1 MECWLHPSNGLQDGK
16 QQGRGLHRFASST
29 LICMTDA
36 AQSGGIVAYCDGG
49 SRGNPGPSG
58 YGVSIE
64 DAAGH
69 PIADLSEF
77 LGVKTN
83 NFAEYSG
90 LLAAL
95 EYALAHG
102 YPWLRVVADSELM
115 VKQMKGQYRVNSP
128 DLRPLWEEAKR
139 RVAGLE
145 RFEIQ
150 HVLRGKNKRAD
161 ALANEAMDRGTGKT
175 VRELGGREGGGQA
188 MASPSSAAMSSA
200 ATRPHLVTSTTTR
213 TRAMETRTTE
223 TGTTGATQAE
233 RAPTAQSAEKRTNS
247 VEKPRALK
255 GFVKNGVVHLL
266 EGELPENCFVRVT
279 PE

>member
-1 MECWLHPSNGLQDGK
+1 
-16 QQGRGLHRFASST
+16 
-29 LICMTDA
+29 MTQA
-36 AQSGGIVAYCDGG
+36 NTTEFITAYCDGG

-64 DAAGH
+64 DATGR

-95 EYALAHG
+95 EYALSHG
-102 YPWLRVVADSELM
+102 HPRLRVVADSELM

-128 DLRPLWEEAKR
+128 DLRPLWGEAKR
-139 RVAGLE
+139 RAARLE

-161 ALANEAMDRGTGKT
+161 ALANQAMDRGTGKT
-175 VRELGGREGGGQA
+175 VKEIEARREG
-188 MASPSSAAMSSA
+188 S
-200 ATRPHLVTSTTTR
+200 
-213 TRAMETRTTE
+213 
-223 TGTTGATQAE
+223 
-233 RAPTAQSAEKRTNS
+233 RAPSNAPLPGVAAPAQRTAKSAEKRT
-247 VEKPRALK
+247 LK

-279 PE
+279 VE

>member
-1 MECWLHPSNGLQDGK
+1 
-16 QQGRGLHRFASST
+16 
-29 LICMTDA
+29 MTVA
-36 AQSGGIVAYCDGG
+36 AHSGGIVAYCDGG

-64 DAAGH
+64 DPAGH

-102 YPWLRVVADSELM
+102 YPQLRVIADSELM

-128 DLRPLWEEAKR
+128 ELRPLWEEAKR

-161 ALANEAMDRGTGKT
+161 ALANQAMDRGTGKT
-175 VRELGGREGGGQA
+175 VRELGGRDGGSQP
-188 MASPSSAAMSSA
+188 MSSPSSA
-200 ATRPHLVTSTTTR
+200 ATRPHLVTSTTMR
-213 TRAMETRTTE
+213 TRATETRPTE
-223 TGTTGATQAE
+223 TGAAVATQAE
-233 RAPTAQSAEKRTNS
+233 RPRTAQPADKRT
-247 VEKPRALK
+247 LK

>member
-1 MECWLHPSNGLQDGK
+1 MLHYTQ
-16 QQGRGLHRFASST
+16 A
-29 LICMTDA
+29 MTEA
-36 AQSGGIVAYCDGG
+36 AAAGIVAYCDGG

-64 DAAGH
+64 DENGRAVAE
-69 PIADLSEF
+69 LSEF

-95 EYALAHG
+95 EYAVTRG
-102 YPWLRVVADSELM
+102 QKRLRVVADSELM

-139 RVAGLE
+139 RVAKLE

-150 HVLRGKNKRAD
+150 HVLRNKNKRAD
-161 ALANEAMDRGTGKT
+161 ALANQAMDRGSGRM
-175 VRELGGREGGGQA
+175 VRELGRTEE
-188 MASPSSAAMSSA
+188 STPESAASKGTAGVAPVHGSLFEMPGRA
-200 ATRPHLVTSTTTR
+200 ARMADGSEAAAAKPTSPLR
-213 TRAMETRTTE
+213 
-223 TGTTGATQAE
+223 GDPSGATAASGKARQTDYAAAKPATGPAA
-233 RAPTAQSAEKRTNS
+233 RANPPGGPRT
-247 VEKPRALK
+247 LK

-279 PE
+279 VE

>member
-1 MECWLHPSNGLQDGK
+1 
-16 QQGRGLHRFASST
+16 
-29 LICMTDA
+29 MTDA
-36 AQSGGIVAYCDGG
+36 AHSGGIVAYCDGG

-64 DAAGH
+64 DTAGH

-102 YPWLRVVADSELM
+102 YPQLRIIADSELM

-128 DLRPLWEEAKR
+128 ELRPLWEEAKR

-161 ALANEAMDRGTGKT
+161 ALANQAMDRGTGKT
-175 VRELGGREGGGQA
+175 VRELTGREGGGQPTL
-188 MASPSSAAMSSA
+188 SPSSA
-200 ATRPHLVTSTTTR
+200 ATRPHLVTSTTMR
-213 TRAMETRTTE
+213 TRPTETRPTE
-223 TGTTGATQAE
+223 TGATVATQAE
-233 RAPTAQSAEKRTNS
+233 RPRTAQPADKRT
-247 VEKPRALK
+247 LK

>member
-1 MECWLHPSNGLQDGK
+1 MQAFYTRSVTETNK
-16 QQGRGLHRFASST
+16 
-29 LICMTDA
+29 TDF
-36 AQSGGIVAYCDGG
+36 ITAYCDGG

-69 PIADLSEF
+69 PVAELSEF

-95 EYALAHG
+95 EYALSHR
-102 YPWLRVVADSELM
+102 YPRLRVVADSELM

-139 RVAGLE
+139 RVARLE
-145 RFEIQ
+145 KFEIQ

-161 ALANEAMDRGTGKT
+161 ALANQAMDRGTGRT
-175 VRELGGREGGGQA
+175 VKDVARESGSP
-188 MASPSSAAMSSA
+188 ASGP
-200 ATRPHLVTSTTTR
+200 RP
-213 TRAMETRTTE
+213 AK
-223 TGTTGATQAE
+223 
-233 RAPTAQSAEKRTNS
+233 PEKRT
-247 VEKPRALK
+247 LK

-279 PE
+279 VE

>member
-1 MECWLHPSNGLQDGK
+1 MAQAN
-16 QQGRGLHRFASST
+16 T
-29 LICMTDA
+29 TDF
-36 AQSGGIVAYCDGG
+36 ITAYCDGG

-64 DAAGH
+64 DAAGR
-69 PIADLSEF
+69 PIADVSEF

-95 EYALAHG
+95 EYALKEGHQR
-102 YPWLRVVADSELM
+102 LRVVADSELM

-139 RVAGLE
+139 RAAQLE
-145 RFEIQ
+145 RFEIL

-161 ALANEAMDRGTGKT
+161 ALANQAMDRGTGKI
-175 VRELGGREGGGQA
+175 VKEVGGREGGGEPIL
-188 MASPSSAAMSSA
+188 SVFS
-200 ATRPHLVTSTTTR
+200 ATRPHLVTSSGSSSR
-213 TRAMETRTTE
+213 P
-223 TGTTGATQAE
+223 AE
-233 RAPTAQSAEKRTNS
+233 RAATAEPAEKR
-247 VEKPRALK
+247 PLK

>member
-1 MECWLHPSNGLQDGK
+1 
-16 QQGRGLHRFASST
+16 
-29 LICMTDA
+29 MTNA
-36 AQSGGIVAYCDGG
+36 AHGGGITAYCDGG

-95 EYALAHG
+95 EYALGHG
-102 YPWLRVVADSELM
+102 HTRLRVVADSELM
-115 VKQMKGQYRVNSP
+115 VKQMKGQYQVKSP

-139 RVAGLE
+139 RAARLE

-161 ALANEAMDRGTGKT
+161 ALANQAMDRGTGKT
-175 VRELGGREGGGQA
+175 MKEAGGDGGGA
-188 MASPSSAAMSSA
+188 ASSGGSRAAK
-200 ATRPHLVTSTTTR
+200 PVD
-213 TRAMETRTTE
+213 
-223 TGTTGATQAE
+223 
-233 RAPTAQSAEKRTNS
+233 KRTES
-247 VEKPRALK
+247 VKKPQALK

>member
-1 MECWLHPSNGLQDGK
+1 
-16 QQGRGLHRFASST
+16 
-29 LICMTDA
+29 MTQTNTDF
-36 AQSGGIVAYCDGG
+36 ITAYCDGG
-49 SRGNPGPSG
+49 SRGNPGPAG

-64 DAAGH
+64 NATGH

-95 EYALAHG
+95 EYALSHG
-102 YPWLRVVADSELM
+102 HPRLRVVADSELM
-115 VKQMKGQYRVNSP
+115 VKQMKGQYQVKSP

-139 RVAGLE
+139 RAARLE

-161 ALANEAMDRGTGKT
+161 ALANQAMDRGTGKT
-175 VRELGGREGGGQA
+175 VKEVGGREA
-188 MASPSSAAMSSA
+188 ASASFSPAPSP
-200 ATRPHLVTSTTTR
+200 RP
-213 TRAMETRTTE
+213 AK
-223 TGTTGATQAE
+223 A
-233 RAPTAQSAEKRTNS
+233 AEKRT
-247 VEKPRALK
+247 LK

-279 PE
+279 VE

>member
-1 MECWLHPSNGLQDGK
+1 
-16 QQGRGLHRFASST
+16 
-29 LICMTDA
+29 MTDA

-64 DAAGH
+64 DTAGH
-69 PIADLSEF
+69 PVADLSEF

-102 YPWLRVVADSELM
+102 YPQLRVIADSELM

-128 DLRPLWEEAKR
+128 ELRPLWEEAKR

-161 ALANEAMDRGTGKT
+161 ALANQAMDRGTGKT
-175 VRELGGREGGGQA
+175 VRELGGREGGGLP
-188 MASPSSAAMSSA
+188 MSSPSSA
-200 ATRPHLVTSTTTR
+200 ATRPHLVTSTTMR
-213 TRAMETRTTE
+213 TRPTETRPAETRPTE
-223 TGTTGATQAE
+223 TRATTATQAE
-233 RAPTAQSAEKRTNS
+233 RSRTAQPADK
-247 VEKPRALK
+247 RALK

>member
-1 MECWLHPSNGLQDGK
+1 
-16 QQGRGLHRFASST
+16 
-29 LICMTDA
+29 MTVA
-36 AQSGGIVAYCDGG
+36 AHSGGIVAYCDGG

-64 DAAGH
+64 NAAGH

-102 YPWLRVVADSELM
+102 YPQLRVIADSELM

-128 DLRPLWEEAKR
+128 ELRPLWEEAKR

-161 ALANEAMDRGTGKT
+161 ALANQAMDRGTGKT
-175 VRELGGREGGGQA
+175 VRELGGREGGSQP
-188 MASPSSAAMSSA
+188 MSSPASA
-200 ATRPHLVTSTTTR
+200 ATRPHLVTSTTMR
-213 TRAMETRTTE
+213 TRATETRPTE
-223 TGTTGATQAE
+223 TAATVATQAE
-233 RAPTAQSAEKRTNS
+233 RPRTAQPADKRT
-247 VEKPRALK
+247 LK

>member
-1 MECWLHPSNGLQDGK
+1 MLMAQAN
-16 QQGRGLHRFASST
+16 T
-29 LICMTDA
+29 TDF
-36 AQSGGIVAYCDGG
+36 ITAYCDGG

-64 DAAGH
+64 DAAGR

-95 EYALAHG
+95 EFALKEGHQR
-102 YPWLRVVADSELM
+102 LRIVADSELM

-139 RVAGLE
+139 RAAQLD

-161 ALANEAMDRGTGKT
+161 ALANQAMDRGTGKT
-175 VRELGGREGGGQA
+175 VKLVSAG
-188 MASPSSAAMSSA
+188 ASPSQHLSSS
-200 ATRPHLVTSTTTR
+200 ATRPHLVTSAPSSAR
-213 TRAMETRTTE
+213 P
-223 TGTTGATQAE
+223 AE
-233 RAPTAQSAEKRTNS
+233 RPPAVPPAEKRT
-247 VEKPRALK
+247 LK

>member
-1 MECWLHPSNGLQDGK
+1 LRWWIAG
-16 QQGRGLHRFASST
+16 
-29 LICMTDA
+29 
-36 AQSGGIVAYCDGG
+36 QSGA
-49 SRGNPGPSG
+49 SG

-102 YPWLRVVADSELM
+102 YPQLRVIADSELM

-128 DLRPLWEEAKR
+128 ELRPLWEEAKR

-161 ALANEAMDRGTGKT
+161 ALANQAMDRGTGKT
-175 VRELGGREGGGQA
+175 VRELGGRVGGGQP
-188 MASPSSAAMSSA
+188 MSSPSSA
-200 ATRPHLVTSTTTR
+200 ATRPHLVTSTTMR
-213 TRAMETRTTE
+213 TRTTE
-223 TGTTGATQAE
+223 TRATETGATTAATQAE
-233 RAPTAQSAEKRTNS
+233 RPRTAQPADKRT
-247 VEKPRALK
+247 LK

>member
-1 MECWLHPSNGLQDGK
+1 
-16 QQGRGLHRFASST
+16 
-29 LICMTDA
+29 MTDA
-36 AQSGGIVAYCDGG
+36 ALGGGITAYCDGG

-69 PIADLSEF
+69 PVADLSEF

-95 EYALAHG
+95 EYALSHG
-102 YPWLRVVADSELM
+102 HARLRVVADSELM
-115 VKQMKGQYRVNSP
+115 VKQMKGQYQVKSP

-139 RVAGLE
+139 RAARLE

-161 ALANEAMDRGTGKT
+161 ALANQAMDRGTGKT
-175 VRELGGREGGGQA
+175 VKEVGRECGG
-188 MASPSSAAMSSA
+188 A
-200 ATRPHLVTSTTTR
+200 ATP
-213 TRAMETRTTE
+213 
-223 TGTTGATQAE
+223 
-233 RAPTAQSAEKRTNS
+233 APLPRVAASAGSRLGKAVEKR
-247 VEKPRALK
+247 VLK

>member
-1 MECWLHPSNGLQDGK
+1 MMQAN
-16 QQGRGLHRFASST
+16 T
-29 LICMTDA
+29 TDF
-36 AQSGGIVAYCDGG
+36 ITAYCDGG

-64 DAAGH
+64 DAAGR
-69 PIADLSEF
+69 PMADLSEF

-95 EYALAHG
+95 EYALKQGH
-102 YPWLRVVADSELM
+102 PRLRVVADSELM

-139 RVAGLE
+139 RAAQLD

-161 ALANEAMDRGTGKT
+161 ALANQAMDRGTGKT
-175 VRELGGREGGGQA
+175 FRELGDQERGGQA
-188 MASPSSAAMSSA
+188 GSA
-200 ATRPHLVTSTTTR
+200 ATRPHLVTSAASWSR
-213 TRAMETRTTE
+213 P
-223 TGTTGATQAE
+223 AE
-233 RAPTAQSAEKRTNS
+233 NPRPPLPGEKRA
-247 VEKPRALK
+247 EPDQKPRALK

>member
-1 MECWLHPSNGLQDGK
+1 M
-16 QQGRGLHRFASST
+16 HRCRST
-29 LICMTDA
+29 TLVLMTQEDSLIT
-36 AQSGGIVAYCDGG
+36 AYCDGG

-69 PIADLSEF
+69 PVADLSEF

-95 EYALAHG
+95 EYALSHG
-102 YPWLRVVADSELM
+102 HRRLRVVADSELM
-115 VKQMKGQYRVNSP
+115 VKQMKGQYQVKSP

-139 RVAGLE
+139 RAARLE

-161 ALANEAMDRGTGKT
+161 ALANQAMDRGTGKT
-175 VRELGGREGGGQA
+175 VKEVGREGG
-188 MASPSSAAMSSA
+188 SAAA
-200 ATRPHLVTSTTTR
+200 ST
-213 TRAMETRTTE
+213 
-223 TGTTGATQAE
+223 
-233 RAPTAQSAEKRTNS
+233 PTAARGGYPQDRRPAKPAEKR
-247 VEKPRALK
+247 VLK

>member
-1 MECWLHPSNGLQDGK
+1 
-16 QQGRGLHRFASST
+16 
-29 LICMTDA
+29 MTQANTTDF
-36 AQSGGIVAYCDGG
+36 ITAYCDGG

-95 EYALAHG
+95 EYALKEGHSR
-102 YPWLRVVADSELM
+102 LRVVADSELM

-139 RVAGLE
+139 RVAQLE

-161 ALANEAMDRGTGKT
+161 ALANQAMDRGTGKT
-175 VRELGGREGGGQA
+175 VKQVGGGGGAGSQP
-188 MASPSSAAMSSA
+188 MSSSAMGS
-200 ATRPHLVTSTTTR
+200 ATRPHLVSSA
-213 TRAMETRTTE
+213 AMRSRP
-223 TGTTGATQAE
+223 AE
-233 RAPTAQSAEKRTNS
+233 AKSAEARPAEARPAESPRMAQPAEKRT
-247 VEKPRALK
+247 LK
-255 GFVKNGVVHLL
+255 GFVRNGVVHLL

>member
-1 MECWLHPSNGLQDGK
+1 
-16 QQGRGLHRFASST
+16 
-29 LICMTDA
+29 MTEA
-36 AQSGGIVAYCDGG
+36 AVGIVAYCDGG

-64 DAAGH
+64 DTQGRPVAE
-69 PIADLSEF
+69 LSEF

-95 EYALAHG
+95 EYALSHG
-102 YPWLRVVADSELM
+102 QKRLRVVADSELM

-139 RVAGLE
+139 RAAKLE
-145 RFEIQ
+145 RFEIE
-150 HVLRGKNKRAD
+150 HVLRNKNKRAD
-161 ALANEAMDRGTGKT
+161 ALANQAMDRGSGRT
-175 VRELGGREGGGQA
+175 VRELGSEAGAAKTIEA
-188 MASPSSAAMSSA
+188 AKAPASLRPAASSATKSA
-200 ATRPHLVTSTTTR
+200 TPR
-213 TRAMETRTTE
+213 T
-223 TGTTGATQAE
+223 
-233 RAPTAQSAEKRTNS
+233 
-247 VEKPRALK
+247 LK

-279 PE
+279 VE

>member
-1 MECWLHPSNGLQDGK
+1 
-16 QQGRGLHRFASST
+16 
-29 LICMTDA
+29 MTQA
-36 AQSGGIVAYCDGG
+36 NTFITAYCDGG

-64 DAAGH
+64 DDGGR

-95 EYALAHG
+95 EYALEHG
-102 YPWLRVVADSELM
+102 HPRLRVVADSELM

-161 ALANEAMDRGTGKT
+161 ALANQAMDRGTGKL
-175 VRELGGREGGGQA
+175 VKQVGGGEA
-188 MASPSSAAMSSA
+188 GGPPPKSSAAM
-200 ATRPHLVTSTTTR
+200 RPHLVTS
-213 TRAMETRTTE
+213 AA
-223 TGTTGATQAE
+223 GK
-233 RAPTAQSAEKRTNS
+233 PQSADRPLAANPVEKRAG
-247 VEKPRALK
+247 EKRVLK

>member
-1 MECWLHPSNGLQDGK
+1 VTETNK
-16 QQGRGLHRFASST
+16 
-29 LICMTDA
+29 TDF
-36 AQSGGIVAYCDGG
+36 ITAYCDGG
-49 SRGNPGPSG
+49 SRGNPGPAG

-69 PIADLSEF
+69 PVAELSEF

-95 EYALAHG
+95 EYALSHG
-102 YPWLRVVADSELM
+102 HARLRVVADSELM

-139 RVAGLE
+139 RAARLE

-161 ALANEAMDRGTGKT
+161 ALANQAMDRGTGKA
-175 VRELGGREGGGQA
+175 VRDVGRESG
-188 MASPSSAAMSSA
+188 ASPAAA
-200 ATRPHLVTSTTTR
+200 PRVARP
-213 TRAMETRTTE
+213 
-223 TGTTGATQAE
+223 
-233 RAPTAQSAEKRTNS
+233 AEKRT
-247 VEKPRALK
+247 LK
-255 GFVKNGVVHLL
+255 GFVRNGVVHLL

-279 PE
+279 VE